1 MVKEQMVANVIM
13 TGMPSE
19 PFQRIPPQDQ
29 NAPHPRGPAGYLRR
43 ASVAQLTQELGIA
56 FFQRQ
61 QLPAA
66 MADTFLEHLCLL
78 DIDSEPMAAR
88 STSIIATIGWGYLHT
103 AALNITANTGPA
115 SRSVERLKEMIK
127 AGMNIARLNFSH
139 GSHEYHAESIANIRE
154 AVESFATSP
163 FSYRPVAIA
172 LDTKGPEIRTGIL
185 QGGPA
190 SEVQLVKGSQVL
202 VTVDLE
208 FRTRGDANTVWVD
221 YPNIVRVVPVGGRIY
236 IDDGLISLVVKKI
249 DPPHLPLATAPRAP
263 GMQTPGLTL
272 GPEWLETQVENGGVL
287 GSRKGVNLPGTQ
299 VDLPGL
305 SEQDVQDLRFGVEH
319 GVDIIFASFV
329 RNASDVAAVRAALGP
344 EGQGIKIISKIENH
358 EGVKK
363 FDEILE
369 VSDGIMVARGDLG
382 IEIPAEKVF
391 LAQKMMIGRCNLAGK
406 PVVCATQ
413 MLESMI
419 TKPRP
424 TRAETSDVANA
435 VLDGADCI
443 MLSGE
448 TAKGNFPVE
457 AVKMQH
463 AIAREAE
470 AAVYHRQLFEELRRA
485 APLSRDPTE
494 VTAIGAVEAAFKCCA
509 SAIIVLTTTGRSAQ
523 LLSRYRP
530 QAAVIAVTRSAQAAR
545 QAHLC
550 RGVFP
555 VLYREPPEAIWADD
569 VDRRVQF
576 GIESGKLRGFL
587 RSGDLVIV
595 VTGWR
600 PGSGYTNIMRVLSIT

>member
-1 MVKEQMVANVIM
+1 MSGQENMPPNWLWSWLSKSQRDLLKSILTGAPGAGLLPPTINSREQIPGDRQVCMEGVA
-13 TGMPSE
+13 
-19 PFQRIPPQDQ
+19 
-29 NAPHPRGPAGYLRR
+29 GPAGYLRR
-43 ASVAQLTQELGIA
+43 ASVAQMTQELGNS

-78 DIDSEPMAAR
+78 DIDSEPVVPR
-88 STSIIATIGWGYLHT
+88 STSIIATI
-103 AALNITANTGPA
+103 GPA
-115 SRSVERLKEMIK
+115 SRSVERLKEMIR

-139 GSHEYHAESIANIRE
+139 GSHEYHAESIANVRE
-154 AVESFATSP
+154 AVESFADSP
-163 FSYRPVAIA
+163 LSYRPVAIA

-190 SEVQLVKGSQVL
+190 SEVEIVKGSQVL
-202 VTVDLE
+202 VTVDPEL
-208 FRTRGDANTVWVD
+208 RTRGDANTVWVD

-236 IDDGLISLVVKKI
+236 IDDGLISLVVKEIGPK
-249 DPPHLPLATAPRAP
+249 
-263 GMQTPGLTL
+263 GLKT
-272 GPEWLETQVENGGVL
+272 EVENGGVL
-287 GSRKGVNLPGTQ
+287 GSRKGVNLPGAK

-305 SEQDVQDLRFGVEH
+305 SEQDIQDLRFGVEH
-319 GVDIIFASFV
+319 GVDIVFASFV
-329 RNASDVAAVRAALGP
+329 RKASDVAAVRDALGP
-344 EGQGIKIISKIENH
+344 EGQGIKIVSKIENH

-509 SAIIVLTTTGRSAQ
+509 AAIIVLTTSG
-523 LLSRYRP
+523 
-530 QAAVIAVTRSAQAAR
+530 
-545 QAHLC
+545 

-555 VLYREPPEAIWADD
+555 VLYCEPPENIWADD

-587 RSGDLVIV
+587 HSGDLVIV

-600 PGSGYTNIMRVLSIT
+600 PGSGYTNIMRVLSVT

>member
-1 MVKEQMVANVIM
+1 
-13 TGMPSE
+13 
-19 PFQRIPPQDQ
+19 
-29 NAPHPRGPAGYLRR
+29 
-43 ASVAQLTQELGIA
+43 
-56 FFQRQ
+56 
-61 QLPAA
+61 

-78 DIDSEPMAAR
+78 DIDSEP
-88 STSIIATIGWGYLHT
+88 
-103 AALNITANTGPA
+103 
-115 SRSVERLKEMIK
+115 V
-127 AGMNIARLNFSH
+127 
-139 GSHEYHAESIANIRE
+139 
-154 AVESFATSP
+154 
-163 FSYRPVAIA
+163 
-172 LDTKGPEIRTGIL
+172 
-185 QGGPA
+185 
-190 SEVQLVKGSQVL
+190 
-202 VTVDLE
+202 
-208 FRTRGDANTVWVD
+208 
-221 YPNIVRVVPVGGRIY
+221 
-236 IDDGLISLVVKKI
+236 
-249 DPPHLPLATAPRAP
+249 
-263 GMQTPGLTL
+263 
-272 GPEWLETQVENGGVL
+272 
-287 GSRKGVNLPGTQ
+287 RKGVNLP
-299 VDLPGL
+299 
-305 SEQDVQDLRFGVEH
+305 
-319 GVDIIFASFV
+319 
-329 RNASDVAAVRAALGP
+329 NA
-344 EGQGIKIISKIENH
+344 
-358 EGVKK
+358 
-363 FDEILE
+363 EILE

-419 TKPRP
+419 TKARP

-448 TAKGNFPVE
+448 TAKGSFPVE

-494 VTAIGAVEAAFKCCA
+494 ITAIGAVEAAFKCCA
-509 SAIIVLTTTGRSAQ
+509 AAIIVLTTTGRSAQ

-530 QAAVIAVTRSAQAAR
+530 RAAVIAVTRSAQAAR
-545 QAHLC
+545 QVHLS

-555 VLYREPPEAIWADD
+555 LLYREAPEAIWADD

-587 RSGDLVIV
+587 HVGDLVIV

-600 PGSGYTNIMRVLSIT
+600 PGSGYTNIMRVLTIS